1 MDNNYPKLVEKKLA
15 SERIYEGIV
24 LKVYKDTVE
33 LQNGKKSFREV
44 VRHNGAV
51 AVLPITDE
59 GDVICVRQY
68 RYAFDRVMLEIPA
81 GKLDTP
87 DEDHREAAL
96 RELREETGA
105 TCSELV
111 YIGDLNPSVA
121 ILDEVI
127 HMYYAKGLEFGESD
141 PDDDEFLEVEKIPL
155 VKLKQ
160 MVIDGEI
167 RDAKTQIAVLKVAAI
182 LGY

>member
-1 MDNNYPKLVEKKLA
+1 MENKYPELFEKKIESKQIYDGVVVKLYKDLVELP
-15 SERIYEGIV
+15 
-24 LKVYKDTVE
+24 
-33 LQNGKKSFREV
+33 NGQTSVREI